1 MGDGQSLGHCTEK
14 TAMIKRMVAIL
25 ANRMAYR
32 ISRIASAD
40 ENPFLAMQNLLVG
53 VEQPIIFDV
62 GAHVGQVSRT
72 FREYFPTSM
81 VYAFEPFRE
90 SFVKLQGNTSSD
102 ANIKV
107 FNFGLSDQSGLRDFH
122 SNLSSA
128 TNSLFATDEH
138 GGPRT
143 WGSGLLETTDIVQAE
158 FRTIGSVVASLP
170 IPRIDI
176 LKLDVQGA
184 ESLVMAGAAEICRRG
199 LVRLVYSEIIIQP
212 TYKGQKRFDECLGSF
227 YDSGFDL
234 YRFYNFDLSNE
245 GRLRQ
250 VDAIFTRQ

>member
-1 MGDGQSLGHCTEK
+1 
-14 TAMIKRMVAIL
+14 MIKRMVAIL
-25 ANRMAYR
+25 ANRMGYR
-32 ISRIASAD
+32 ISRVALAY
-40 ENPFLAMQNLLVG
+40 ENPFLAMQHLLVR

-62 GAHVGQVSRT
+62 GAHFGQVSRT
-72 FREYFPTSM
+72 FRECFPTSM

-90 SFVKLQGNTSSD
+90 SFAKLQGYTSSD
-102 ANIKV
+102 ANIKA
-107 FNFGLSDQSGLRDFH
+107 FNFGLSDQGGMRDFH

-128 TNSLFATDEH
+128 TNSLFATDEQ
-138 GGPRT
+138 GGPQT
-143 WGSGLLETTDIVQAE
+143 WGAGLLKTTELVQAE
-158 FRTIGSVVASLP
+158 FRTIDSVVASLQ

-199 LVRLVYSEIIIQP
+199 LIRLVYSEIIIQP
-212 TYKGQKRFDECLGSF
+212 AYKGQKRLDECLGSF

-234 YRFYNFDLSNE
+234 YNFYNFDRSNE

-250 VDAIFTRQ
+250 VYAIFTRQ